1 MPSFT
6 TLGKLDNMKAGYVF
20 IYFFIALVFGL
31 QLFAGE
37 NKPNEKATR
46 DKIVSIA
53 KNYLGTTY
61 KWGSI
66 NPDKG
71 FDCSG
76 FVYKVMLEAAVE
88 VPRVSRSYAS
98 FGKAVAKEDAQKGD
112 VIVFTG
118 SDYSKKTIGHVG
130 IIISEKGE
138 EIAFIHA
145 SSAKSRSGVVISSLN
160 SLNYKK
166 RFVTIRK
173 VL

>member
-1 MPSFT
+1 
-6 TLGKLDNMKAGYVF
+6 MKVGYVF
-20 IYFFIALVFGL
+20 IFFFVALVFGL

-37 NKPNEKATR
+37 NKSEEKEKR
-46 DKIVSIA
+46 DKIVNIA
-53 KNYLGTTY
+53 KKYLGTPY

-76 FVYKVMLEAAVE
+76 FVYKVMTEAAIE

-98 FGKAVAKEDAQKGD
+98 FGKAVTKVEAEKGD
-112 VIVFTG
+112 VIIFTG

-130 IIISEKGE
+130 IIISDKGE
-138 EIAFIHA
+138 EIEFIHA
-145 SSAKSRSGVVISSLN
+145 SSAKSRSGVVISTLN

-166 RFVTIRK
+166 RFVDIRN